1 LKQLAGDLRE
11 ELLRDGFALEE
22 RAFAA
27 HVTLVRKAG
36 APESLPPL
44 PRLDWPVQEFVLVR
58 SVSSGGTSR
67 YETLQRNPLA

>member
-11 ELLRDGFALEE
+11 ELLRDEFTLEE
-22 RAFAA
+22 REFAA

-36 APESLPPL
+36 APDSLPPL

-58 SVSSGGTSR
+58 SASSGGGSR
-67 YETLQRNPLA
+67 YETLHRYPLL